1 MFLFDYVVC
10 IFIEL
15 FKIPKKWSHI
25 YDPANFY
32 EKEQSSPFQ
41 APKWMVRGYKG
52 SLKVAVE
59 DACSKRSSKEKIPI
73 KDYYVLV
80 VLPEIRSRERNKIKS
95 KSRSENY
102 SEFLD

>member
-1 MFLFDYVVC
+1 MFLRDYIDR
-10 IFIEL
+10 IFIESS
-15 FKIPKKWSHI
+15 KIPKKRSRI

-41 APKWMVRGYKG
+41 APKWTVRGYKG
-52 SLKVAVE
+52 SLKAAVE

-73 KDYYVLV
+73 KDRYVLV
-80 VLPEIRSRERNKIKS
+80 VPPELRSRERNKSKS
-95 KSRSENY
+95 KSRSESY